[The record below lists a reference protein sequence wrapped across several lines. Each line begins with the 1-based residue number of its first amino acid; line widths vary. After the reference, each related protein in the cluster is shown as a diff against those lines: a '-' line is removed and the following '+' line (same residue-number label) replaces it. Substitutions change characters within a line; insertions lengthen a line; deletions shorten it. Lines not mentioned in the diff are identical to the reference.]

1 MSRADEVAEAEKRVR
16 VAARKLL
23 LAKHD
28 YVVAGGN
35 YDNACLSLDIL
46 KDIHGSLQNPEPKKS
61 VLFKTLN
68 PKNLFSSK
76 P

>member
-1 MSRADEVAEAEKRVR
+1 MSRADEVAEAEKQVR

-35 YDNACLSLDIL
+35 YDNACISLDTL
-46 KDIHGSLQNPEPKKS
+46 KGHTR
-61 VLFKTLN
+61 FAAR
-68 PKNLFSSK
+68 
-76 P
+76 